1 MICLII
7 IPCHGSSISQLS
19 SLILLYP
26 IGWVLGIIWEYPFLL
41 INIKITMA
49 EISIIVSAIAGMG
62 SFFSPCILPIL
73 PAFISYLSG
82 TTLHEIGNI
91 NDTKTSSSF
100 ENEKTNTI
108 NTINSSKKSLSIQK
122 STRLNIFLNT
132 VYFVLGFS
140 LVFAVLGVALN
151 SVLVNVGTSF
161 QNTLQIIGGIVI
173 ISFGVFLILSSKI
186 NNLNFERKLTRIP
199 KFKTSYITSFVF
211 GIAFAA
217 GWTPCV
223 GPILGSTFTLAA
235 TSPGEAY
242 NLLLAYSLGLG
253 TPFLITAAFF
263 SRATG
268 LLKKML
274 KYLRHFNPLMG
285 TFLITLGILIFTN
298 QLNILGN
305 FPLANEIINLERGI

>member
-1 MICLII
+1 
-7 IPCHGSSISQLS
+7 
-19 SLILLYP
+19 
-26 IGWVLGIIWEYPFLL
+26 
-41 INIKITMA
+41 MA
-49 EISIIVSAIAGMG
+49 EINIIVSAIAGIG

-82 TTLHEIGNI
+82 TTLHEVGNI
-91 NDTKTSSSF
+91 NKTKPPVDY
-100 ENEKTNTI
+100 KNTETTATA
-108 NTINSSKKSLSIQK
+108 TITNSSKKSLSLQK
-122 STRLNIFLNT
+122 STRINIFLNT

-151 SVLVNVGTSF
+151 SVLVNIGTSF

-186 NNLNFERKLTRIP
+186 NNLNFERKLSIIP
-199 KFKTSYITSFVF
+199 KFKTSYVTSLVF

-253 TPFLITAAFF
+253 TPFLITSAFF

-268 LLKKML
+268 LIKKMVKYL
-274 KYLRHFNPLMG
+274 KYFNPVMG
-285 TFLITLGILIFTN
+285 TFLIILGILIFTN

>member
-1 MICLII
+1 
-7 IPCHGSSISQLS
+7 
-19 SLILLYP
+19 
-26 IGWVLGIIWEYPFLL
+26 
-41 INIKITMA
+41 MA

-91 NDTKTSSSF
+91 NKTKTSSF
-100 ENEKTNTI
+100 ENEKTTTI
-108 NTINSSKKSLSIQK
+108 NTINSSKKSLSLQK
-122 STRLNIFLNT
+122 STRINIFLNT

-151 SVLVNVGTSF
+151 SVLVNVGTGF

-173 ISFGVFLILSSKI
+173 ISFGIFLILSSKI

-199 KFKTSYITSFVF
+199 KFKTSYITSLVF

-268 LLKKML
+268 LIQKMVKYL
-274 KYLRHFNPLMG
+274 KYFNPAMG
-285 TFLITLGILIFTN
+285 TFLIILGILIFTN

>member
-1 MICLII
+1 
-7 IPCHGSSISQLS
+7 
-19 SLILLYP
+19 
-26 IGWVLGIIWEYPFLL
+26 
-41 INIKITMA
+41 MA

-91 NDTKTSSSF
+91 NDRKTSSF
-100 ENEKTNTI
+100 DNEKTITI
-108 NTINSSKKSLSIQK
+108 DTINSNKKPLSLQK

-140 LVFAVLGVALN
+140 LIFAVLGVALN
-151 SVLVNVGTSF
+151 SVLVNVGTGF

-274 KYLRHFNPLMG
+274 RYLKYFNPVMG
-285 TFLITLGILIFTN
+285 TFLIILGILIFTN

>member
-1 MICLII
+1 MK
-7 IPCHGSSISQLS
+7 
-19 SLILLYP
+19 LY
-26 IGWVLGIIWEYPFLL
+26 
-41 INIKITMA
+41 TMA
-49 EISIIVSAIAGMG
+49 EINIAISAIAGMG

-82 TTLHEIGNI
+82 TTLHEVSNI
-91 NDTKTSSSF
+91 NKTQTSLDNNNRNIMSNISTS
-100 ENEKTNTI
+100 NNQ
-108 NTINSSKKSLSIQK
+108 NNKKSISLQK

-151 SVLVNVGTSF
+151 SVLVNIGNSF

-173 ISFGVFLILSSKI
+173 ISFGVFLILSSKL
-186 NNLNFERKLTRIP
+186 NNLNFEKKLTRIP

-268 LLKKML
+268 LLKKMVKYL
-274 KYLRHFNPLMG
+274 KYFNPLMG
-285 TFLITLGILIFTN
+285 SFLIILGILIFTN
-298 QLNILGN
+298 QLNVLGN
-305 FPLANEIINLERGI
+305 FPLANEIINLERGL

>member
-1 MICLII
+1 
-7 IPCHGSSISQLS
+7 
-19 SLILLYP
+19 
-26 IGWVLGIIWEYPFLL
+26 
-41 INIKITMA
+41 MA
-49 EISIIVSAIAGMG
+49 EINIIVSAIAGMG

-82 TTLHEIGNI
+82 STLHEISNI
-91 NDTKTSSSF
+91 NKKKSSF
-100 ENEKTNTI
+100 DNNNIKATI
-108 NTINSSKKSLSIQK
+108 TTINSDKKSISLEK
-122 STRLNIFLNT
+122 STTVNIFLNT

-151 SVLVNVGTSF
+151 SILVNIGNTF
-161 QNTLQIIGGIVI
+161 QNTVQIIGGIVI
-173 ISFGVFLILSSKI
+173 TSFGIFLILSSKI
-186 NNLNFERKLTRIP
+186 NNLNFERKFTRIP

-223 GPILGSTFTLAA
+223 GPILGSIFTLAA

-268 LLKKML
+268 LIKKMVKYL
-274 KYLRHFNPLMG
+274 KYFNAAMG
-285 TFLITLGILIFTN
+285 TFLIILGILIFTN

-305 FPLANEIINLERGI
+305 FPLANEIINLERGL

>member
-1 MICLII
+1 M
-7 IPCHGSSISQLS
+7 S
-19 SLILLYP
+19 
-26 IGWVLGIIWEYPFLL
+26 E
-41 INIKITMA
+41 INIV
-49 EISIIVSAIAGMG
+49 VSAIAGMG

-91 NDTKTSSSF
+91 NKTKTSLDN
-100 ENEKTNTI
+100 ENDETTPSITNI
-108 NTINSSKKSLSIQK
+108 NKKSVYLEK
-122 STRLNIFLNT
+122 SARINVFLNT

-151 SVLVNVGTSF
+151 SILVNVGTSF

-173 ISFGVFLILSSKI
+173 ISFGAFLILSLKI

-199 KFKTSYITSFVF
+199 KFKTSYITSLVF

-268 LLKKML
+268 LIKKMVKYL
-274 KYLRHFNPLMG
+274 KYFNPIMG
-285 TFLITLGILIFTN
+285 TFLIILGILIFTN

-305 FPLANEIINLERGI
+305 FPLANEIINLERGL

>member
-1 MICLII
+1 
-7 IPCHGSSISQLS
+7 
-19 SLILLYP
+19 
-26 IGWVLGIIWEYPFLL
+26 
-41 INIKITMA
+41 MA
-49 EISIIVSAIAGMG
+49 EINIAISAIAGMG

-82 TTLHEIGNI
+82 TTLHEVSNI
-91 NDTKTSSSF
+91 NKTQTSLDNNNRNIMSNISTS
-100 ENEKTNTI
+100 NNQ
-108 NTINSSKKSLSIQK
+108 NNKKSISLQK

-151 SVLVNVGTSF
+151 SVLVNIGNSF

-173 ISFGVFLILSSKI
+173 ISFGVFLILSSKL
-186 NNLNFERKLTRIP
+186 NNLNFEKKLTRIP

-268 LLKKML
+268 LLKKMVKYL
-274 KYLRHFNPLMG
+274 KYFNPVMG
-285 TFLITLGILIFTN
+285 IFLIILGILIFNN
-298 QLNILGN
+298 QLNVLGN
-305 FPLANEIINLERGI
+305 FPLLNEIVNLERGL

>member
-1 MICLII
+1 
-7 IPCHGSSISQLS
+7 
-19 SLILLYP
+19 
-26 IGWVLGIIWEYPFLL
+26 
-41 INIKITMA
+41 MA
-49 EISIIVSAIAGMG
+49 EINIVVSAIAGMG

-82 TTLHEIGNI
+82 STLHEISNI
-91 NDTKTSSSF
+91 NKTKSSVDNENIETS
-100 ENEKTNTI
+100 I
-108 NTINSSKKSLSIQK
+108 NAINNNKKCISLQK
-122 STRLNIFLNT
+122 STRVNIFLNT

-140 LVFAVLGVALN
+140 VVFAFLGVALN
-151 SVLVNVGTSF
+151 SVLVNIGSTF
-161 QNTLQIIGGIVI
+161 QNTLQIFGGIVI

-186 NNLNFERKLTRIP
+186 NNLNFERKFTKIP

-263 SRATG
+263 STATG
-268 LLKKML
+268 LIKKMAKYL
-274 KYLRHFNPLMG
+274 KYFNPAMG
-285 TFLITLGILIFTN
+285 TFLIILGILIFTN

>member
-1 MICLII
+1 
-7 IPCHGSSISQLS
+7 
-19 SLILLYP
+19 
-26 IGWVLGIIWEYPFLL
+26 
-41 INIKITMA
+41 MA
-49 EISIIVSAIAGMG
+49 EINIIVSAIAGMG

-82 TTLHEIGNI
+82 TTLHEVSNI
-91 NDTKTSSSF
+91 NKTQTSI
-100 ENEKTNTI
+100 ENRNIDSTI
-108 NTINSSKKSLSIQK
+108 STSNNRNNRKSIFLQK

-151 SVLVNVGTSF
+151 SVLVNIGNSF

-173 ISFGVFLILSSKI
+173 ISFGVFLILSSKL
-186 NNLNFERKLTRIP
+186 NNLNFEKKLTRIP

-268 LLKKML
+268 LLKKMVKYL
-274 KYLRHFNPLMG
+274 KYFNPVMG
-285 TFLITLGILIFTN
+285 SFLIILGILIFTN
-298 QLNILGN
+298 QLNVLGN
-305 FPLANEIINLERGI
+305 FPLVNEIINLERGGL

>member
-1 MICLII
+1 MIWVN
-7 IPCHGSSISQLS
+7 P
-19 SLILLYP
+19 LL
-26 IGWVLGIIWEYPFLL
+26 LL
-41 INIKITMA
+41 LNINIVMA
-49 EISIIVSAIAGMG
+49 EISIIVSTIAGMG

-82 TTLHEIGNI
+82 TTLHELGNL
-91 NDTKTSSSF
+91 NS
-100 ENEKTNTI
+100 EKTLIDSGN
-108 NTINSSKKSLSIQK
+108 NSINSNNNKKTISLQK

-151 SVLVNVGTSF
+151 SVLVTVGIEF
-161 QNTLQIIGGIVI
+161 QNILQMIGGIVI
-173 ISFGVFLILSSKI
+173 VSFGVFLILSSKI
-186 NNLNFERKLTRIP
+186 NNLNFEKKLTKIP
-199 KFKTSYITSFVF
+199 RFKTSYITSLVF

-242 NLLLAYSLGLG
+242 NLLLAYSMGLG
-253 TPFLITAAFF
+253 IPFLITAAFF

-268 LLKKML
+268 LIKKMVKYL
-274 KYLRHFNPLMG
+274 KYFNPAMG
-285 TFLITLGILIFTN
+285 TLLIILGILVFTN

>member
-1 MICLII
+1 
-7 IPCHGSSISQLS
+7 
-19 SLILLYP
+19 
-26 IGWVLGIIWEYPFLL
+26 
-41 INIKITMA
+41 MA
-49 EISIIVSAIAGMG
+49 EISIIVSIIAGIV

-91 NDTKTSSSF
+91 NDKTKTSSSSF
-100 ENEKTNTI
+100 DNKKITTFNNNI
-108 NTINSSKKSLSIQK
+108 INSSTKSLSLQK

-151 SVLVNVGTSF
+151 SVLVNVGTGF

-173 ISFGVFLILSSKI
+173 ISFGAFLILSTKI

-199 KFKTSYITSFVF
+199 KFKTSYITSLVF

-223 GPILGSTFTLAA
+223 GPVLGSTFTLAA

-253 TPFLITAAFF
+253 TPFLITSAFF

-274 KYLRHFNPLMG
+274 KYLKYFNPVMG
-285 TFLITLGILIFTN
+285 AFLIILGILIFTN

-305 FPLANEIINLERGI
+305 FPLANEIINLERGR